1 MANDAQIELY
11 GNNLDAA
18 WFEGKSLKVL
28 VGDEGGVGG
37 GGMEII
43 HPNGETTGMGW
54 DKNLK

>member
-37 GGMEII
+37 GG
-43 HPNGETTGMGW
+43 W
-54 DKNLK
+54 K